1 VVTPPEAEPGLV
13 QICADAALSVS
24 VAPPQYAVLVVYKGQ
39 DRVLH
44 NAEQVWAH
52 VGHSGWKDTCDIQ
65 LEKLGPQVRK
75 AGRPAAA
82 PLLGNATQHLSTL
95 AVGTSTDWLPCPSI

>member
-1 VVTPPEAEPGLV
+1 MVTPPEAEPGLV

-75 AGRPAAA
+75 AGRPAAV

-95 AVGTSTDWLPCPSI
+95 AVGTSTDWLPCPSL